1 MEATI
6 KKISKGYLDKL
17 QSIEH
22 SEGDI
27 LQIVPPLIK
36 LSEEMFKEIKAFIS
50 GYTFKSEEEE
60 IKFFKEIKP
69 QLFSKLIFYQK
80 IYKIEAMRPNGS
92 DDVQKKYI
100 EKELDRLKDFFDENL
115 DFYKYYR
122 SNGTHFDRICFM
134 RNKPNMPMHFLF

>member
-27 LQIVPPLIK
+27 LQIVPSAIK
-36 LSEEMFKEIKAFIS
+36 VMEEMFKEIKAFIS
-50 GYTFKSEEEE
+50 DYKFRSEDEE

-69 QLFSKLIFYQK
+69 QLFSKLIYYQK
-80 IYKIEAMRPNGS
+80 IYRIEAMRPNGS
-92 DDVQKKYI
+92 DEAQKKYI
-100 EKELDRLKDFFDENL
+100 NKELDRLKDFFDENL

-122 SNGTHFDRICFM
+122 SNGTHFDKICFM
-134 RNKPNMPMHFLF
+134 RV